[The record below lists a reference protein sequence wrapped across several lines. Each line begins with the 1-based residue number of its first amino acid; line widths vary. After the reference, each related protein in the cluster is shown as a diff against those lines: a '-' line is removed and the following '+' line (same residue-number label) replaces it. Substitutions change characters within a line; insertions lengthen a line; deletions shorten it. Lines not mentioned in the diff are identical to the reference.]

1 MLRRGAGVAERTGFE
16 NQRIARCRGF
26 ESLPLRHFHAQ
37 LHRSEGLPMPLTRGY
52 TLSPLLAAERW
63 QSGRMRQLAKLLS
76 PFGGSEGSNPSLS
89 ATSSTPKVSRACP

>member
-1 MLRRGAGVAERTGFE
+1 MPRRGAGVAERTGFE

-26 ESLPLRHFHAQ
+26 ESLPLRHSRFDR
-37 LHRSEGLPMPLTRGY
+37 LSSEGLPMLRTRGY
-52 TLSPLLAAERW
+52 TLSPLMAAERW

-89 ATSSTPKVSRACP
+89 ATFSTPTASRVCP